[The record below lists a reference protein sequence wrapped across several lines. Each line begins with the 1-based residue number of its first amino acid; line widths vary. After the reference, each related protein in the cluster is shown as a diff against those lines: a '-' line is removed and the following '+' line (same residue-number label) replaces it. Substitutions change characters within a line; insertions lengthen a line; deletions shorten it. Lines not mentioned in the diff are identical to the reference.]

1 LEFPVI
7 IDILL
12 LLIWLAITWCVASDG
27 AFSAGITCIVVI
39 VSGLLAMNF
48 FEPVS
53 EIGQSILTSF
63 AWQYRWDVVALL
75 GLFIMFVVGLRYA
88 LEWVAPL
95 YHQMEGRTN
104 EVGRWGFGLVT
115 GYVVMAFLLTALHT
129 APFPREF
136 IGFKPERSN
145 LFDTL
150 APDRQWLGFTQ
161 YVSESLFAT
170 GPAPRAFDGPVA
182 DFIDGE
188 NANTVWPS
196 FPIRYATRRQ
206 VFAEGTASLPSQQ
219 QQAAPAQPVNNP
231 NSGASAVGL

>member
-1 LEFPVI
+1 VI

-12 LLIWLAITWCVASDG
+12 LVIWLGVTWFVASDG
-27 AFSAGITCIVVI
+27 AFNAGITCLTVI
-39 VSGLLAMNF
+39 VSGLLAMNL

-53 EIGQSILTSF
+53 EIGQSILTGF
-63 AWQYRWDVVALL
+63 TWQYRWDIVALL
-75 GLFIMFVVGLRYA
+75 GLFTIFICILRYA

-95 YHQMEGRTN
+95 YHQMGGRAN
-104 EVGRWGFGLVT
+104 EIGRWGFGLLT
-115 GYVVMAFLLTALHT
+115 GYVMMAFLLTALHT
-129 APFPREF
+129 APLPREF

-145 LFDTL
+145 LFDML

-161 YVSESLFAT
+161 YVSESLFVT
-170 GPAPRAFDGPVA
+170 GPAPRVFDGAVA

-206 VFAEGTASLPSQQ
+206 VFAEGTFNLPSQQ
-219 QQAAPAQPVNNP
+219 QQAAPAQPVNDP
-231 NSGASAVGL
+231 KSGAGAVGL